1 MRRGIKSIL
10 VLGICLSFLTS
21 GCIGQMAMVKKVAN
35 INLELSEDRWEREI
49 IFVLFMWFPIYGFSA
64 LADIIVFNSLEFW
77 TGRNPITNE
86 PSISPVSQLRT
97 FEVDGTSLAMRL
109 RDDQSIDVEAI
120 RPDGERIFLNLI
132 RTDQG
137 IVARDQAGRVLTR
150 APGANAQLARS
161 IAAYPRL

>member
-49 IFVLFMWFPIYGFSA
+49 IFVLFMSFPVYGFSA

-97 FEVDGTSLAMRL
+97 FEVDGTSL
-109 RDDQSIDVEAI
+109 
-120 RPDGERIFLNLI
+120 
-132 RTDQG
+132 
-137 IVARDQAGRVLTR
+137 
-150 APGANAQLARS
+150 
-161 IAAYPRL
+161 